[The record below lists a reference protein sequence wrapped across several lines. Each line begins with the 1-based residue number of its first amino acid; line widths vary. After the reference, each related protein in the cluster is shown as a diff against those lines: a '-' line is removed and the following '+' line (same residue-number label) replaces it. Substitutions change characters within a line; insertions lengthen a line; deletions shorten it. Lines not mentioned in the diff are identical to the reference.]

1 MNQPQDNTSL
11 DKIFGLTYEEA
22 QQLALDLAQRP
33 DDESQEMAKLIG
45 ELEPSF
51 FDLTKGQERLKNLIE
66 FLRHQGL
73 DDIQSMQVVSV
84 VIQTASDRTQ
94 QWVIDL
100 MPEELLRKWDDIV
113 KHRPNVYQQMVLIN
127 HVAEKIGR
135 REYDDVYDEMLEQ
148 TTQDLTTA
156 IENEMELDANVS
168 NLSEEEV
175 EFINAEFEKGN
186 YEQAIALIYKN
197 KQVK

>member
-1 MNQPQDNTSL
+1 MNQAQTNTSVEDL
-11 DKIFGLTYEEA
+11 FGLSYEDA
-22 QQLALDLAQRP
+22 QQLASDLAQRP
-33 DDESQEMAKLIG
+33 DEESQEMARLIG

-66 FLRHQGL
+66 FLQHQGL
-73 DDIQSMQVVSV
+73 NDAQVMQVISV
-84 VIQTASDRTQ
+84 VVQTASDRTQ
-94 QWVIDL
+94 QWVVDL
-100 MPEELLRKWDDIV
+100 MPEDLKRKWDDII
-113 KHRPNVYQQMVLIN
+113 KHRPNVYQQMVLVN
-127 HVAEKIGR
+127 HVSEKIGR

-148 TTQDLTTA
+148 TTADLTSA

-175 EFINAEFEKGN
+175 DFINSEFEKGN

-197 KQVK
+197 KQV